1 MGKMASTAF
10 PSIRRQSS
18 TRITTKGLINDQALL
33 FEFNLFLRAKG
44 NLLQME
50 YMPQAMLIKGYKQSG
65 A

>member
-1 MGKMASTAF
+1 MGKMALTAF

-18 TRITTKGLINDQALL
+18 TRITTTGLINDQALL